1 MDEDGDWVTIQDS
14 SDLQFAIQVYFA
26 CWKSL
31 IINRF
36 QCVQQRNESTLKL
49 RIGGNQ
55 GGIPDEIVNELKSIR
70 DMSISL
76 LGNCNKYIRKCTV
89 ISFSAWFLTMHD
101 WWLEISFTIENRVRS
116 FSGHY
121 YYTVSS
127 LRSGYGLDSINNLIN
142 SQLIPHLSTNWCFNL
157 TRVFAAWVYFITYF
171 IFLNNR

>member
-14 SDLQFAIQVYFA
+14 SDLQFAIQVCFIQR
-26 CWKSL
+26 KTDDNTT
-31 IINRF
+31 IF

-89 ISFSAWFLTMHD
+89 ISFLA
-101 WWLEISFTIENRVRS
+101 
-116 FSGHY
+116 
-121 YYTVSS
+121 
-127 LRSGYGLDSINNLIN
+127 
-142 SQLIPHLSTNWCFNL
+142 
-157 TRVFAAWVYFITYF
+157 
-171 IFLNNR
+171 